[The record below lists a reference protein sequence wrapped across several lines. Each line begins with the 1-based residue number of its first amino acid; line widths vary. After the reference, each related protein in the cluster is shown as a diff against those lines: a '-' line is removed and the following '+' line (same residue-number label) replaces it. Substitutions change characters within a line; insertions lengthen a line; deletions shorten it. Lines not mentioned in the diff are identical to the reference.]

1 MDGDQRT
8 CSCGVKSTDGPH
20 LEVFDRRAEGRSGGG
35 EKRGSDF
42 PTRELQRGVAGSSRQ
57 LFKAGQ
63 FCCSRK
69 PRAGGLGD
77 VRDAQMLKGERGK
90 GWYGAHRPH

>member
-8 CSCGVKSTDGPH
+8 CSCRVKSTQGPH

-42 PTRELQRGVAGSSRQ
+42 PTRELQRGVGGSSRQ
-57 LFKAGQ
+57 LFKAGR
-63 FCCSRK
+63 FCCSTK
-69 PRAGGLGD
+69 P
-77 VRDAQMLKGERGK
+77 RDAQMLKGERGK
-90 GWYGAHRPH
+90 GWNGADCPL

>member
-20 LEVFDRRAEGRSGGG
+20 LEVFDRRAEGRSGGS

-42 PTRELQRGVAGSSRQ
+42 PARELQRGVAGSSRQ
-57 LFKAGQ
+57 LFKADR
-63 FCCSRK
+63 FRCSRK
-69 PRAGGLGD
+69 PRA
-77 VRDAQMLKGERGK
+77 A
-90 GWYGAHRPH
+90 GWET

>member
-20 LEVFDRRAEGRSGGG
+20 LEVFDRRAEGRSGGS

-57 LFKAGQ
+57 IFKADQ

-69 PRAGGLGD
+69 PRA
-77 VRDAQMLKGERGK
+77 A
-90 GWYGAHRPH
+90 GWET